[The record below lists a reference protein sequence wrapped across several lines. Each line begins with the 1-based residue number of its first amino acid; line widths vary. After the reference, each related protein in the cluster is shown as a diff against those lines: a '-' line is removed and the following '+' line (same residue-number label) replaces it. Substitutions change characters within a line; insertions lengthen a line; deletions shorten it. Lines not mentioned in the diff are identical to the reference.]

1 MTNTKNNKKVGVSTT
16 KVGDKT
22 KKTLSTI
29 KVDKVANDKLH
40 DVHTSNKV
48 DILKGMNLPPVETP
62 KVPQH
67 IVCMELA
74 KLGYKAKQVSEIT
87 NIKLTNVSWY
97 FSKYK
102 LNELVKQ
109 FHESQKK

>member
-1 MTNTKNNKKVGVSTT
+1 MTNTKNNKKTVSTP
-16 KVGDKT
+16 KVQVET

-48 DILKGMNLPPVETP
+48 DILKGMDLPPVEPT
-62 KVPQH
+62 KIPQH

>member
-1 MTNTKNNKKVGVSTT
+1 MTNTKNNKKTVSTP
-16 KVGDKT
+16 KPVET
-22 KKTLSTI
+22 KKTVSTP
-29 KVDKVANDKLH
+29 KPVE
-40 DVHTSNKV
+40 TKV
-48 DILKGMNLPPVETP
+48 DILKGMDLPPVETP

-67 IVCMELA
+67 IICMELA

-102 LNELVKQ
+102 LNELVSQ